1 MRKWDLTCR
10 PQKDKRD
17 MLTQPERALKVSN
30 GIKAKLFFI
39 SARVNSV
46 MIFSRVIL
54 YQVLVRES
62 ALGYHRSKQTLYA
75 VLLSLECHK
84 RNHLQ
89 RTCGNKVC
97 WFQDHGYHLFPG
109 WELAFAVASQ
119 FMTTGLLGFRN
130 KTTWNEVSPSSEYEA
145 FKLATL

>member
-1 MRKWDLTCR
+1 MRKWDLMCR

-30 GIKAKLFFI
+30 GIKAKLFPI
-39 SARVNSV
+39 SPRVNSV

-84 RNHLQ
+84 RNHLREQ
-89 RTCGNKVC
+89 SLLISRSRLSFISWLRTCFCGSFSVHDNR
-97 WFQDHGYHLFPG
+97 
-109 WELAFAVASQ
+109 LAWLPEQ
-119 FMTTGLLGFRN
+119 NNM
-130 KTTWNEVSPSSEYEA
+130 K
-145 FKLATL
+145 